1 MPSNEL
7 YHYGVLGMRWGVRR
21 YQNEDGTLT
30 AAGKRRQKYAKVE
43 KAVDTAKRIVRSGES
58 EEQRKQREKREQ
70 ESNSVGR
77 MHKHKDS
84 WEENGDPFQRKKSLD
99 VSRYTGAVKRKL
111 TTRGE
116 YTKEL
121 SKLRTENPDGYNTD
135 NMTRFGLASAGVA
148 LGTAAIGSITTHEL
162 AKRGKQAAA
171 TRVYI
176 HSREVFNVAAV
187 SAAANLGSAWVSAS
201 LGGADSAKEYREDKK
216 ALRKK
221 YQEAVND
228 SWAGKTTRHPATKT
242 DGAGTNGS
250 TRDRLNTVGKTDGWG
265 TGTSAAEERLKKY
278 RRY

>member
-30 AAGKRRQKYAKVE
+30 TAGKRRKKSVNASEYAA
-43 KAVDTAKRIVRSGES
+43 AVKKKRKAKRDYEHDLAGLQLENIRGY
-58 EEQRKQREKREQ
+58 QT
-70 ESNSVGR
+70 
-77 MHKHKDS
+77 DS
-84 WEENGDPFQRKKSLD
+84 MIRGGIA
-99 VSRYTGAVKRKL
+99 GA
-111 TTRGE
+111 GI
-116 YTKEL
+116 
-121 SKLRTENPDGYNTD
+121 
-135 NMTRFGLASAGVA
+135 A
-148 LGTAAIGSITTHEL
+148 LGTAAVGSVATHQL
-162 AKRGKQAAA
+162 AKRGKDAAA
-171 TRVYI
+171 TWIYTN
-176 HSREVFNVAAV
+176 SRKAFNVMAA
-187 SAAANLGSAWVSAS
+187 SAAANLGSAYLSS
-201 LGGADSAKEYREDKK
+201 MFGGGTAAKEYREDKK

>member
-30 AAGKRRQKYAKVE
+30 TAGKRRKMLGKVE
-43 KAVDTAKRIVRSGES
+43 KAANTAKRIVRSGES
-58 EEQRKQREKREQ
+58 EVDRQHREKREQ
-70 ESNSVGR
+70 EADQAGR
-77 MHKHKDS
+77 MPKHKQS
-84 WEENGDPFQRKKSLD
+84 WEENGNPFQRKKSLD
-99 VSRYTGAVKRKL
+99 VSRYTSAVKGKL
-111 TTRGE
+111 ATRGE

-121 SKLRTENPDGYNTD
+121 NKLRTENPDGYNTD

-201 LGGADSAKEYREDKK
+201 LGGADSAKAYRKDRK
-216 ALRKK
+216 ALQNK
-221 YQEAVND
+221 Y
-228 SWAGKTTRHPATKT
+228 K
-242 DGAGTNGS
+242 GS
-250 TRDRLNTVGKTDGWG
+250 
-265 TGTSAAEERLKKY
+265 
-278 RRY
+278 

>member
-30 AAGKRRQKYAKVE
+30 AAGKRRQK
-43 KAVDTAKRIVRSGES
+43 
-58 EEQRKQREKREQ
+58 
-70 ESNSVGR
+70 
-77 MHKHKDS
+77 
-84 WEENGDPFQRKKSLD
+84 KSLD
-99 VSRYTGAVKRKL
+99 VSRYTSAVKRKL

-121 SKLRTENPDGYNTD
+121 SKLRAKNPDGYNTD
-135 NMTRFGLASAGVA
+135 SMTRFGLASAGVA
-148 LGTAAIGSITTHEL
+148 LGTATIGSIATHEL